1 MSDGFDL
8 GEDILDCTFYK
19 DPFNLCW
26 RTDEVR
32 SRGLRELK
40 AEGNEQVIGG
50 LGERK

>member
-1 MSDGFDL
+1 MSNDFYL

-19 DPFNLCW
+19 DPFSLCW
-26 RTDEVR
+26 RRDEVR

-40 AEGNEQVIGG
+40 AEGNEEVIWG